1 MTNPAGR
8 VWENRV
14 IAFMHEVWPD
24 MDRDRKRGRFDKGEF
39 VNTGHW
45 TLECKATREIRLS
58 EALDQAEV
66 ERKNAGAK
74 WCAAI
79 IKRRNHAAGKA
90 YVVMTLDQF
99 RALLREGA

>member
-8 VWENRV
+8 KWEVRV
-14 IAFMHEVWPD
+14 VEYLHEIWPD

-45 TLECKATREIRLS
+45 TLECKATREIRLA

-66 ERKNAGAK
+66 ERKNNGTR

-79 IKRRNHAAGKA
+79 VKRRNHLTGKA
-90 YVVMTLDQF
+90 YVVMTLEQF
-99 RALLREGA
+99 RTLLRENA